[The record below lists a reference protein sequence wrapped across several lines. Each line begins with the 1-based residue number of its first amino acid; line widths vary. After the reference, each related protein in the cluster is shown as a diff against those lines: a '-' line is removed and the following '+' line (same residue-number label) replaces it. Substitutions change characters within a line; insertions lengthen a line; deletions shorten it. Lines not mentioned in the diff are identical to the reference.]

1 MPCLRPRERAERID
15 VAERALWVTGRLG
28 LHARAAANLVRVA
41 NQFQSDITLKRLD
54 NSVEADAKS
63 ILSILMLAASRG
75 TELRVL
81 AAGPDEEAAVE
92 SVYDLFVRNFDER
105 VLTESRQTDTKEE
118 IRRKG
123 LGVSEGV
130 VIGRVLRLQD
140 GTRDVYRAEIEES
153 ELERERRRFRA
164 AVRLSRRQLEAIKER
179 AEKELGRGHAYI
191 FDAHLLFLEDAKLT
205 RDVEEYIVKEHAN
218 AEWAAKVVG
227 DRLLSIYM
235 QINDEYLRERGSD
248 IEDVIQRLLTNLSG
262 EVRGHPN
269 LSDDSVIVAQDLLPS
284 TIAELDLNHV
294 KAIATD
300 AGGWTSHMAIIAR
313 GLGLTAVV
321 GLRNFY
327 HRTRTGDQI
336 IVDAQRGEVIL
347 NPLAASIERYEFTV
361 HSSSDASRSSS
372 SNVSG
377 PVTTTNGVDISL
389 RANIELPTEFESVRR
404 FGACGVGLFR
414 SEFLLSRPGM
424 LLSEDDQFGSYRS
437 LAEAAGADGAIIRL
451 FDLGSETGYEL
462 SDRSERNP
470 ALGLR
475 AIRFGLK
482 NDEVM
487 RTQVRA
493 ILRATNFGKLSL
505 VIPMVADVV
514 DVRRARKIILEE
526 RELLQKEGIEY
537 VEPEIGAMIEIPSA
551 VLTADKIAPEVNF
564 FELGTNDLVQYTL
577 AVDRGNDDVSDWFR
591 TLHPAVLFGINRTLK
606 AAKDASIPA
615 IVCGEMASTP
625 AYAVLLAG
633 MGAVDLSMTPAAIP
647 RVRSTLEQIDTT
659 EAAELASRCL
669 ECASADE
676 VEAIVRV
683 EFRNRWPELFPPKA
697 LPREPEGKD
706 SDDVGL

>member
-1 MPCLRPRERAERID
+1 

-92 SVYDLFVRNFDER
+92 SFYDLFVRNFDER

-248 IEDVIQRLLTNLSG
+248 IEDVIQRLLANLSG

-706 SDDVGL
+706 SDEVGL